1 MSRLLIV
8 LLLLLPAIAFA
19 GEEPAPIDLRLRIEA
34 CQAETTNLREIAQKY
49 RIDDLAGD
57 IRIAELLGQRDA
69 LYQEVQR
76 LRQALGITRPDTKE
90 EAK

>member
-1 MSRLLIV
+1 LI
-8 LLLLLPAIAFA
+8 LLLGLATPAWAA
-19 GEEPAPIDLRLRIEA
+19 EEPAPVDLRLRLEA

-49 RIDDLAGD
+49 RVDDLAGD

-76 LRQALGITRPDTKE
+76 LRQALGIARPDTKE